1 MLHNR
6 EQTEFAISSSKI
18 NEFETSKTIMLVHVE
33 YKMNMIFNEN
43 LVLVI
48 SVSTWIHPL
57 HGCYP
62 ASLASFSSDGYVPLT
77 LF

>member
-6 EQTEFAISSSKI
+6 EQTEFAFSSSKI
-18 NEFETSKTIMLVHVE
+18 NEFETSKIIMLVHVE

-48 SVSTWIHPL
+48 SVSTTDPL

-62 ASLASFSSDGYVPLT
+62 AFVASFSSDGYVPLT
-77 LF
+77 LS

>member
-33 YKMNMIFNEN
+33 YKINMIFNGN

-48 SVSTWIHPL
+48 SVSTTDPL
-57 HGCYP
+57 HG
-62 ASLASFSSDGYVPLT
+62 
-77 LF
+77 